1 MNWDGWFVLILIA
14 VMLYGLTRF
23 SHLADV
29 IFLGGL
35 TLLGLVGI
43 LTPTEALRGFSN
55 AGMLTVA
62 ALFVVAA
69 GLRDSGALDGIAR
82 KLLGLPRSERRT
94 MVRLLGPVG
103 AMSALLNNT
112 TIVAMAMPVV
122 LDWCRKHQLSPSR
135 YLLPLSYMSVAG
147 GIVTLIGTST
157 NLVVHGFMLGSEQLG
172 YRGMG
177 FLEIGAVGL
186 PLAAITLLY
195 LIYIAPKLLPIRKEF
210 IEQIGA
216 SQREYMV
223 EMLVEP
229 ICPLIGESVQDAGL
243 RQLPGLF
250 LVEIER
256 DGESIA
262 PVAPDEKLKSG
273 DRLLFVGVVGT
284 IVDLQKIKG
293 LVPAGEELDTKSITQ
308 RLGQHLCEAV
318 ISQSSPLV
326 GRSIRGANF
335 RTVYDAAI
343 IAVHRN
349 GVRLGGKLGD
359 IVLRPGDTLLLQTA
373 SGFLRAHR
381 NNTDFYLVS
390 EVGGAEPVR
399 HERAGIAL
407 VILALMV
414 VMMAIPDLLDWFMSV
429 RARAGATAPVARTG
443 LSDFFDRGRV
453 FFALAA
459 AGFMVI
465 FRCVS
470 SATARRNIQWD
481 VLFVIAASF
490 GISTAMEKTGVA
502 QFIAGGITSV
512 VGTLGPIAV
521 IAAVYLCT
529 TVLTEFLTNNA
540 AAALMFPI
548 AMATATKLP
557 FIQDP
562 RALAIVVAVAAS
574 AAYTTPMGYQTN
586 LMVFG
591 PGGYKFTDFVK
602 VGLPLNILSM
612 LVSTIIIY
620 WVWPM

>member
-1 MNWDGWFVLILIA
+1 MTWEGWFVLLLLA

-35 TLLGLVGI
+35 TLLGLFGI
-43 LTPTEALRGFSN
+43 ITPSEALRGFSN

-82 KLLGLPRSERRT
+82 KLLGQPRSERRT
-94 MVRLLGPVG
+94 MTRLLAPVG

-112 TIVAMAMPVV
+112 TIVAMALPVI

-135 YLLPLSYMSVAG
+135 YLIPLSYMSVAG

-157 NLVVHGFMLGSEQLG
+157 NLVVHGFMLNSEQLG
-172 YRGMG
+172 HRGMG
-177 FLEIGAVGL
+177 FLEIGAVGF
-186 PLAAITLLY
+186 PLAVMTLIY
-195 LIYIAPKLLPIRKEF
+195 LIFIAPKLLPYRKEF
-210 IEQIGA
+210 IDQIGA

-223 EMLVEP
+223 EMIVEP
-229 ICPLIGESVQDAGL
+229 DCPLIDESVQEAGL

-256 DGESIA
+256 DDESIA
-262 PVAPDEKLKSG
+262 PVDPEEKLQSG
-273 DRLLFVGVVGT
+273 DRLLFVGVVST

-293 LVPAGEELDTKSITQ
+293 LVPATDEVDRRSITQ
-308 RLGQHLCEAV
+308 RLGRHLCEAV
-318 ISQSSPLV
+318 VSQSSPLV

-335 RTVYDAAI
+335 RTVYDAAV

-349 GVRLGGKLGD
+349 GVRLGGKLGN

-373 SGFLRAHR
+373 TGFLRAHR
-381 NNTDFYLVS
+381 NNADFYLVS

-407 VILALMV
+407 IILGIMV
-414 VMMAIPDLLDWFMSV
+414 VMMAIPDILEWFGTDSHIHSYLDQ
-429 RARAGATAPVARTG
+429 
-443 LSDFFDRGRV
+443 GRV
-453 FFALAA
+453 FFALGA
-459 AGFMVI
+459 AGLMVI
-465 FRCVS
+465 CRCVS
-470 SATARRNIQWD
+470 SSTARRNIQWD

-490 GISTAMEKTGVA
+490 GISSAMEKTGVA
-502 QFIAGGITSV
+502 EFIAGGITSLI
-512 VGTLGPIAV
+512 GTMGPIAV

-529 TVLTEFLTNNA
+529 TILTELLTNNA

-548 AMATATKLP
+548 AMATATKLT
-557 FIQDP
+557 FITDP
-562 RALAIVVAVAAS
+562 RALAITVAVAAS

-591 PGGYKFTDFVK
+591 PGGYKFMDFVK
-602 VGLPLNILSM
+602 VGLPLNILSGII
-612 LVSTIIIY
+612 STLIIY
-620 WVWPM
+620 YVWPMS